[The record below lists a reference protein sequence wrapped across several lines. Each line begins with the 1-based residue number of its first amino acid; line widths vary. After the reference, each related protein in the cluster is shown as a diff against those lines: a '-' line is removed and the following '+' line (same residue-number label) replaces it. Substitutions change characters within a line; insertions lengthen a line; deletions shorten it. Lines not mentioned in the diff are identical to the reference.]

1 MFTLVLILAAAYIIL
16 KVVNT
21 NARLRERDAQR
32 AAEEEARQAEEEAYA
47 EDELT
52 RAEAVDVDPDVIGDT
67 EDADDVDFAVESEE
81 APEEKEEEK

>member
-32 AAEEEARQAEEEAYA
+32 AAEEEARQAEAEAYA

-67 EDADDVDFAVESEE
+67 EDADDVDFTVEPEE
-81 APEEKEEEK
+81 EPEEKEEEK